1 MSLLIRMFK
10 YSIGLWLLGSVIN
23 VAAVFVFARACRQW
37 NWLDPSLYRVYMP
50 TLEKICGYWLVA
62 PFFVFAS
69 IGLVAFVLW
78 VLSRGHMPSS
88 SDPMGMNT
96 SENTALRNVYYG

>member
-78 VLSRGHMPSS
+78 VLSTKPPRQNDFDIDIYSGESIY
-88 SDPMGMNT
+88 
-96 SENTALRNVYYG
+96 RNN